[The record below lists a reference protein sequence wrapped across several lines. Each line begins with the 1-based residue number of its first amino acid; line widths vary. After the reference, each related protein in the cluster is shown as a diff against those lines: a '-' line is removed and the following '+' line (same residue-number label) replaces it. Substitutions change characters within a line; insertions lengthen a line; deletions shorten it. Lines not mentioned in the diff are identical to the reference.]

1 MYYAAMTLPELTPIL
16 GIVAGMLA
24 GFYAIFKYQMT
35 QATKDRE
42 ADREERKEMTKAFTR
57 VAEATERAAREA
69 EKRNGHLAELTIE
82 SRKATLDAI
91 ACIKVRQQVTEQHVD
106 TQVVDHEQVISK
118 E

>member
-1 MYYAAMTLPELTPIL
+1 MTLPELEPIL

-42 ADREERKEMTKAFTR
+42 ADREERKDMTKAFTR

-82 SRKATLDAI
+82 SKQATLDAI
-91 ACIKVRQQVTEQHVD
+91 ACIKVKQNVSEQHVD
-106 TQVVDHEQVISK
+106 FQAVDHETVKDKQ
-118 E
+118 